1 MLDKWDGQYIS
12 KFAFLRKY
20 EDPKP
25 LVVAGSSS
33 SSSSSSS
40 GGGGSRAAATTT
52 TTTAL
57 ARAKKA
63 AKTSPRN
70 ESGGGNK
77 IFITSGDAPH
87 DAPAVPLHIYIADS
101 ASSFLKNFDAFYD

>member
-1 MLDKWDGQYIS
+1 MDKWNGQYIS

-33 SSSSSSS
+33 SSSSSSDS
-40 GGGGSRAAATTT
+40 GSGSGSRAAATTT

-70 ESGGGNK
+70 ESGGR
-77 IFITSGDAPH
+77 
-87 DAPAVPLHIYIADS
+87 
-101 ASSFLKNFDAFYD
+101 

>member
-1 MLDKWDGQYIS
+1 MEKWNGQYIS
-12 KFAFLRKY
+12 KFAFLRKN

-40 GGGGSRAAATTT
+40 SDSGSGSGSRAAATTT

-77 IFITSGDAPH
+77 IFITSGA
-87 DAPAVPLHIYIADS
+87 
-101 ASSFLKNFDAFYD
+101 

>member
-1 MLDKWDGQYIS
+1 MLDKWNGQYIS

-40 GGGGSRAAATTT
+40 SGGGSRAASYDHDDD
-52 TTTAL
+52 
-57 ARAKKA
+57 RASAGK
-63 AKTSPRN
+63 
-70 ESGGGNK
+70 ESSKDVPEKRVGGR
-77 IFITSGDAPH
+77 
-87 DAPAVPLHIYIADS
+87 
-101 ASSFLKNFDAFYD
+101 

>member
-1 MLDKWDGQYIS
+1 MEKWNGQYIS

-40 GGGGSRAAATTT
+40 DSGSGSGSRAAATTT

-77 IFITSGDAPH
+77 IFITSGA
-87 DAPAVPLHIYIADS
+87 
-101 ASSFLKNFDAFYD
+101 

>member
-1 MLDKWDGQYIS
+1 MEKWNGQYIS

-40 GGGGSRAAATTT
+40 SDSGSGSGSRAAATTT

-77 IFITSGDAPH
+77 IFITSGA
-87 DAPAVPLHIYIADS
+87 
-101 ASSFLKNFDAFYD
+101 

>member
-1 MLDKWDGQYIS
+1 MEKWNGQYIS

-25 LVVAGSSS
+25 LQMLVVAGSSS
-33 SSSSSSS
+33 SSSSSSDSDS
-40 GGGGSRAAATTT
+40 GSGSRAAATTT

-77 IFITSGDAPH
+77 IFITSGA
-87 DAPAVPLHIYIADS
+87 
-101 ASSFLKNFDAFYD
+101 

>member
-1 MLDKWDGQYIS
+1 MEKWNGQYIS

-40 GGGGSRAAATTT
+40 GSGSGSGSGSRAAATTT

-63 AKTSPRN
+63 AKTSPRS

-77 IFITSGDAPH
+77 IFIISGA
-87 DAPAVPLHIYIADS
+87 
-101 ASSFLKNFDAFYD
+101 

>member
-1 MLDKWDGQYIS
+1 MEKWNGQYIS
-12 KFAFLRKY
+12 KFAFLRKN
-20 EDPKP
+20 EDLKP

-33 SSSSSSS
+33 SSSSSSDS
-40 GGGGSRAAATTT
+40 GSGSGSRAAATTT

-63 AKTSPRN
+63 AKMSPRN

-77 IFITSGDAPH
+77 IFITSGA
-87 DAPAVPLHIYIADS
+87 
-101 ASSFLKNFDAFYD
+101 